1 MLISNKLNAAVNSQ
15 IGSEFGASLQ
25 YVQIASYFE
34 SEDLLHLGKLFFAQ
48 SDEERMHAM
57 KFVKYILDAGG
68 AVEIPE
74 ISKGRHQ
81 FKSAEDAVEAALH
94 WELEVTKQI
103 NGLMDIAVGEK
114 DYIAQEFLNWFVTE
128 QLEEVSK
135 MRTILSVVK
144 RSKDNLLLAETY
156 IMDALPGQESGQQV

>member
-1 MLISNKLNAAVNSQ
+1 M
-15 IGSEFGASLQ
+15 
-25 YVQIASYFE
+25 
-34 SEDLLHLGKLFFAQ
+34 
-48 SDEERMHAM
+48 
-57 KFVKYILDAGG
+57 
-68 AVEIPE
+68 
-74 ISKGRHQ
+74 
-81 FKSAEDAVEAALH
+81 
-94 WELEVTKQI
+94 
-103 NGLMDIAVGEK
+103 GEK